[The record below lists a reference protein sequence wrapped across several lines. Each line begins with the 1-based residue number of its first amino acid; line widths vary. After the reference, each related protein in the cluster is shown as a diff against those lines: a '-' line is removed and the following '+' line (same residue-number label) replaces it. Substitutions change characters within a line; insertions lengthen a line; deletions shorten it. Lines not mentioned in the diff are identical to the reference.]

1 MSVRLKIALTI
12 LLAGLLTAVGVLCA
26 LPVFWYLPTTFLTGA
41 SAAAGIAM
49 INSIG
54 NASGFGAPYITG
66 WLTDVTGNAKA
77 GLWVV
82 GAVMLCAAILVVALA
97 KRSSKPAQI

>member
-1 MSVRLKIALTI
+1 
-12 LLAGLLTAVGVLCA
+12 
-26 LPVFWYLPTTFLTGA
+26 
-41 SAAAGIAM
+41 
-49 INSIG
+49 
-54 NASGFGAPYITG
+54 ASGFGAPYITG

-97 KRSSKPAQI
+97 KRSSKTAQI